1 MVSIS
6 ITVDD
11 VTRNVDVE
19 PRTLLAHLLRERL
32 GKTGTVIGCDTSN
45 CGACTVL
52 MDGISVKSCTVL
64 AVQADGSTIDTVEGL
79 ANADGTLHPV
89 QQAFH
94 EHHGLQCGYC
104 TPGMLMRAVCLVREN
119 PSPTEDEVREGMKGN
134 MCRCTGYQCIVDAV
148 LAYAESD
155 GAGAGAEEAGAGA
168 TTDGQPAG
176 GAATGTPQ
184 ASAGTAT
191 GRQPSGAAVEE
202 IR

>member
-52 MDGISVKSCTVL
+52 MDGVSVKSCAVL
-64 AVQADGSTIDTVEGL
+64 AVQADGARIDTVEGL
-79 ANADGTLHPV
+79 AGADGTLHPV

-104 TPGMLMRAVCLVREN
+104 TPGMLMRSVCLVREN
-119 PSPTEDEVREGMKGN
+119 PSPTEEEVREGLKGN
-134 MCRCTGYQCIVDAV
+134 MCRCTGYQGIVDAV
-148 LAYAESD
+148 MAYAQTAQE
-155 GAGAGAEEAGAGA
+155 
-168 TTDGQPAG
+168 QPAG
-176 GAATGTPQ
+176 DADDMGGADDAY
-184 ASAGTAT
+184 ASGA
-191 GRQPSGAAVEE
+191 PSGAATEE
-202 IR
+202 DR